1 MRPALVGTGWDCH
14 AHVFGPY
21 DRYPLAQNRAYTPPE
36 ALLSQYIELIH
47 GLGLSH
53 GVLVQPSMYGQDHAL
68 LLDVLAQTPALRGVA
83 VLGPEAIGTLKGLRQ
98 QGIRGLRYSHRSG
111 TGNFVGSASLDDMLH
126 MATALADAGLHA
138 ELWTD
143 CQALAAIEKTWMA
156 LPIPLVI
163 DHMGGFDVN
172 AGVGDPGFQ
181 CLLRLLESGKVWVKL
196 CAYRNL
202 LSSSDWSEGKP
213 FHQAL
218 LRTNPDRLLWGTDWP
233 HLRVNPVPAT
243 QQLLSLFTEWTGDEA
258 LIQKILQDNPLALY
272 A

>member
-1 MRPALVGTGWDCH
+1 VRQALVGPAWDCH

-21 DRYPLAQNRAYTPPE
+21 DRYPLAQDRAYTPPE
-36 ALLSQYIELIH
+36 ALLSHYIELIH
-47 GLGLSH
+47 RLGLTH

-68 LLDVLAQTPALRGVA
+68 LLDVLAQTPALRGIA
-83 VLGPEAIGTLKGLRQ
+83 VLGPDATARLKGWRS
-98 QGIRGLRYSHRSG
+98 QGIRGLRYSHRSAS
-111 TGNFVGSASLDDMLH
+111 GNFVGSASLDDMQH
-126 MATALADAGLHA
+126 MATALADEGLHA

-143 CQALAAIEKTWMA
+143 CQALVAIEKTLMD

-163 DHMGGFDVN
+163 DHMGGFDVG
-172 AGVGDPGFQ
+172 AGVRDPGFQ

-202 LSSSDWSEGKP
+202 LASGDWAAGKP

-218 LRTNPDRLLWGTDWP
+218 LQANPDRLLWGTDWP
-233 HLRVNPVPAT
+233 HLRVNPAPDT

-258 LIQKILQDNPLALY
+258 KIQKILQVNPMALY